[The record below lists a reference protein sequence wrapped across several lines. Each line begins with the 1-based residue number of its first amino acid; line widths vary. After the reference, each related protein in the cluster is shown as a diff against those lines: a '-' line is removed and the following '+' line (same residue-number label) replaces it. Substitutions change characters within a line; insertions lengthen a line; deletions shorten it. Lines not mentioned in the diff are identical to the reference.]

1 MKKADNFNAKQWLVE
16 NKVTFQSRLNETIDF
31 PEMEDEFMGAME
43 AGDQTKEEYLQDII
57 RANPNQLISD
67 AYYEVLNA
75 VEQGIYTKPEAVKLM
90 KAWAKEKL
98 GSYLNEAKKPSIK
111 ILKDIYYF
119 DKLSGLG
126 TKDDVDEKYHDDA
139 KLVFKK
145 GKTIK
150 DDTDYDDSDYETI
163 ISSSRLTKGTDYS
176 I

>member
-98 GSYLNEAKKPSIK
+98 GS
-111 ILKDIYYF
+111 
-119 DKLSGLG
+119 
-126 TKDDVDEKYHDDA
+126 
-139 KLVFKK
+139 
-145 GKTIK
+145 
-150 DDTDYDDSDYETI
+150 
-163 ISSSRLTKGTDYS
+163 
-176 I
+176 